1 MGFDFSRRQWLIIVV
16 ISIADFCNALCVA
29 LQAPFYPQE
38 AEKKGCSATEFGLVF
53 GVFELVVFLVSPL
66 YGAHLNRIGPK
77 LLFNAGIQ
85 TTGTCAILFGLL
97 DNVEGH
103 IPFITLSFI
112 IRIVEAMG
120 NAAFLTASFAIIA
133 KEFPNNV
140 ATMFAS
146 LETFFGL
153 GLIVGPTLGGALY
166 GVGGY
171 YLPFAVLGATLF
183 CTAVMSYAVLPK
195 CNDDEDLKPTGP
207 TMFTLLKIP
216 GVLLSAISIMSTSLS
231 IGFLQATLEPHLRQF
246 KFSPVI
252 LGLMFVINGGVY
264 AVSAPVWG
272 WMCDHPSIKPKY
284 VTVIG
289 CMFVANTLPGNEI
302 LEIFKIG
309 FLQATLEPHLRQ
321 FKFSPVI
328 LGLMF
333 VINGGVY
340 AVSAP
345 VWGWMCDHPS
355 IKPKYVTVIGCMFVA
370 SGFLLI
376 GPAPFIDMPTLMWM
390 TILGLVLH
398 GLGMG
403 SQLVASFSDAL
414 GTAIA
419 NGLPNSIETYG
430 LVSGMWTSVFAL
442 GAFVG
447 PTVSG
452 LLFDSVGFRNSTMFV
467 FILHLIVMLVVMLY
481 LWVCDRSSKMDVS
494 VSAGDLLQLDGTL
507 DESVLIGDK
516 YIMPPPRVKSRR
528 CGISVE
534 RSRPPAMNSLI
545 ACTSC
550 KNRRSP
556 WSQRTP
562 VYRPSYGSL
571 DHRFRGAL
579 SVT

>member
-16 ISIADFCNALCVA
+16 ISLADFCNALCVA

-38 AEKKGCSATEFGLVF
+38 AEKKGCSATEYGLVF

-103 IPFITLSFI
+103 LPFITLSFM
-112 IRIVEAMG
+112 IRIIEAMG

-166 GVGGY
+166 GIGGY

-195 CNDDEDLKPTGP
+195 CHDDEDLKPTGP

-216 GVLLSAISIMSTSLS
+216 GVSLAAISIMSTSMS

-246 KFSPVI
+246 KFSPVV

-264 AVSAPVWG
+264 AVSAPAWG
-272 WMCDHPSIKPKY
+272 WLCDHPSIKPKY
-284 VTVIG
+284 VTIIG
-289 CMFVANTLPGNEI
+289 CL
-302 LEIFKIG
+302 
-309 FLQATLEPHLRQ
+309 
-321 FKFSPVI
+321 
-328 LGLMF
+328 
-333 VINGGVY
+333 
-340 AVSAP
+340 
-345 VWGWMCDHPS
+345 
-355 IKPKYVTVIGCMFVA
+355 FVA
-370 SGFLLI
+370 SAFILI
-376 GPAPFIDMPTLMWM
+376 GPAPFINLPTLMWM

-398 GLGMG
+398 GMGMG

-414 GTAIA
+414 STAIA
-419 NGLPNSIETYG
+419 SGLPNSIETYG

-452 LLFDSVGFRNSTMFV
+452 LLFDSVGFRQSTMFI
-467 FILHLIVMLVVMLY
+467 FILHLVVMVIVLLY
-481 LWVCDRSSKMDVS
+481 LWTCDRVSKMDVS
-494 VSAGDLLQLDGTL
+494 VTAGDLLQLDGTL
-507 DESVLIGDK
+507 DESVLFGDK
-516 YIMPPPRVKSRR
+516 YIMPPPRTKSRR

-534 RSRPPAMNSLI
+534 QSRPPAMNSLI
-545 ACTSC
+545 ACSSY

-562 VYRPSYGSL
+562 RYRPSYGSL